1 MNAGL
6 LNIFM
11 NLNQLFT
18 NLYELK
24 FKGRKIMEEI
34 INAIYEK

>member
-1 MNAGL
+1 MDARL

-24 FKGRKIMEEI
+24 FKGRKNIEQI
-34 INAIYEK
+34 IDILYEQ

>member
-34 INAIYEK
+34 INVIYEK